1 MTPDEARD
9 MIQAA
14 LLTVAP
20 DAELGDV
27 APDADLREELD
38 LDSIDFQAYAA
49 ELSKR
54 SGLPVTEDDQR
65 GLTTLAAGI
74 AFLTRAGVRR

>member
-9 MIQAA
+9 MVQAA

-27 APDADLREELD
+27 ALDADLREELD

-49 ELSKR
+49 ELSRR

-65 GLTTLAAGI
+65 RLTTLAAGMT
-74 AFLTRAGVRR
+74 FLSRAG

>member
-1 MTPDEARD
+1 MTPDEARAL
-9 MIQAA
+9 IQSA

-27 APDADLREELD
+27 DPDADLREELD

-49 ELSKR
+49 ELSRR

-65 GLTTLAAGI
+65 RLTTLAAGVT
-74 AFLTRAGVRR
+74 FLRRAG

>member
-1 MTPDEARD
+1 MTPDDARE
-9 MIQAA
+9 MISAA

-49 ELSKR
+49 ELSRR
-54 SGLPVTEDDQR
+54 SGLAVSEDDQR
-65 GLTTLAAGI
+65 RLTTLAAGVT
-74 AFLTRAGVRR
+74 FLTR

>member
-1 MTPDEARD
+1 MTPDEARE
-9 MIQAA
+9 MISAA

-49 ELSKR
+49 ELSRR
-54 SGLPVTEDDQR
+54 SGLAVTEDDQR
-65 GLTTLAAGI
+65 SLTTLAAGVT
-74 AFLTRAGVRR
+74 FLTR

>member
-1 MTPDEARD
+1 MTPDEARE
-9 MIQAA
+9 MISAA

-49 ELSKR
+49 ELSRR
-54 SGLPVTEDDQR
+54 SGLAVTEDDQR
-65 GLTTLAAGI
+65 RLTTLAAGVT
-74 AFLTRAGVRR
+74 FLTR

>member
-1 MTPDEARD
+1 MTPDEARE
-9 MIQAA
+9 MISAA

-20 DAELGDV
+20 DVELGDV

-49 ELSKR
+49 ELSRR
-54 SGLPVTEDDQR
+54 SGLTVTEDDQR
-65 GLTTLAAGI
+65 RLTTLAAGMT
-74 AFLTRAGVRR
+74 FLTR

>member
-1 MTPDEARD
+1 MTPDEARE
-9 MIQAA
+9 MISAA

-49 ELSKR
+49 ELSRR
-54 SGLPVTEDDQR
+54 SGLTVTEDDQR
-65 GLTTLAAGI
+65 RLTTLAAGVT
-74 AFLTRAGVRR
+74 FLTR